1 MKINYENLKDSVKIG
16 DIKNTDIQKYI
27 FNNYWLM
34 EDNYDKYKFSNTKSK
49 TLNYD
54 DKVTSDNFTL
64 NDKELNELLKCQM

>member
-1 MKINYENLKDSVKIG
+1 
-16 DIKNTDIQKYI
+16 
-27 FNNYWLM
+27 M